1 MDIDATKAPRTHATW
16 KKAYDAQELAKLM
29 VELSVQLEVELNV
42 ATVNEVFAENK
53 AYILEKELE
62 KANNRIKRLE
72 EGGDEAICALEYAS
86 RVRIWTEAKEAKA

>member
-53 AYILEKELE
+53 VHILEKELE

-86 RVRIWTEAKEAKA
+86 RVRIWTEAKESKP